1 MLLLRVR
8 PETCSTFRVLS
19 GEILQILSLAS
30 LGILGCYFQTRKI
43 QLCCLKMLSLIF
55 VPLILNSITVLAS
68 EVNMASNIVGTYKL
82 EKSENFDAFMEA
94 LGVGYLKRKAA
105 GEF

>member
-1 MLLLRVR
+1 
-8 PETCSTFRVLS
+8 
-19 GEILQILSLAS
+19 
-30 LGILGCYFQTRKI
+30 
-43 QLCCLKMLSLIF
+43 MLSLIF

-68 EVNMASNIVGTYKL
+68 EVTMVNDVVGSYKF

-105 GEF
+105 GKFW